1 MHALSFHTWVIHISS
16 VIEWMLAMGA
26 VLVWGERRGESEW
39 RWLALA
45 MVPALASAL
54 CACTWHVYDNDPQL
68 HWLVTV
74 QAGLTLLGNCCF
86 AAAAWQI
93 WRTSASAQSR

>member
-16 VIEWMLAMGA
+16 VLEWMLAMAA
-26 VLVWGERRGESEW
+26 VVVWGERRQEPEW

-45 MVPALASAL
+45 MLPALASAM
-54 CACTWHVYDNDPQL
+54 CACTWHVFDNAPGL

-74 QAGLTLLGNCCF
+74 QAALTLAGNCTL
-86 AAAAWQI
+86 ALAAWNLFRRRPQA
-93 WRTSASAQSR
+93 RL

>member
-16 VIEWMLAMGA
+16 VLEWVLAMGA
-26 VLVWGERRGESEW
+26 VLLWGERRGEGQW

-45 MVPALASAL
+45 MAPALASAL
-54 CACTWHVYDNDPQL
+54 CACTWHLYDNDPQL

-74 QAGLTLLGNCCF
+74 QASLTLGGNCCL

-93 WRTSASAQSR
+93 WRTAAQPSSR